1 MIKQELYKVFVNKS
15 TLLFIIALL
24 VFNVVQL
31 VYLDNKANPWTA
43 SAYTEAWRD
52 IEELLEDETAGRT
65 IVQDR
70 LKERSLAVALARV
83 SEDEDVKAAAA
94 VY

>member
-15 TLLFIIALL
+15 TLLFIVVLL
-24 VFNVVQL
+24 AFNIVQL
-31 VYLDNKANPWTA
+31 VYLDNKANPWPA